1 MVSMR
6 LLSPANR
13 ARFNALSRDQ
23 RREFREFAD
32 GERTSPDAEEARDLL
47 NAHFD
52 RWMSEHHAAEASV
65 SPLLNHLVMP
75 WVGMSDIIKNVK
87 TIAQLCAWLIN
98 KQSQDF

>member
-1 MVSMR
+1 MR

-65 SPLLNHLVMP
+65 SPSSKPPSHA
-75 WVGMSDIIKNVK
+75 VGGYVRHH
-87 TIAQLCAWLIN
+87 QER
-98 KQSQDF
+98 QDNSAIVRMAH

>member
-13 ARFNALSRDQ
+13 ARFNALTRDQ

-32 GERTSPDAEEARDLL
+32 GERTSPDIEEAHDLL

-52 RWMSEHHAAEASV
+52 RWMSVHHPEHASEASS
-65 SPLLNHLVMP
+65 SPSSKPPSHA
-75 WVGMSDIIKNVK
+75 VGGYVRHH
-87 TIAQLCAWLIN
+87 QER
-98 KQSQDF
+98 QDNSAIVRMAH